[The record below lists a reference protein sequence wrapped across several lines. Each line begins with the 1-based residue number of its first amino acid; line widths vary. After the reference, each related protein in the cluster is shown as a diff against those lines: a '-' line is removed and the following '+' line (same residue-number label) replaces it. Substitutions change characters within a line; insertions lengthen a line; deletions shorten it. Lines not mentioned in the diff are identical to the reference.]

1 MDATNATKKSSAKRT
16 RSRGAIMAEYAIL
29 VTTIALPTMLGCIA
43 GGQAMLREYQEARS
57 DILRS
62 VP

>member
-1 MDATNATKKSSAKRT
+1 MVPRQTRTKEIKSRIRA
-16 RSRGAIMAEYAIL
+16 RGAVLAEYVIIL
-29 VTTIALPTMLGCIA
+29 TTIALPTMFGCIA
-43 GGQAMLREYQEARS
+43 GGRAMLAEYQEARA

>member
-1 MDATNATKKSSAKRT
+1 MDATNAKVKSPIKRM

-43 GGQAMLREYQEARS
+43 GGKAMLQEYQEARS

>member
-1 MDATNATKKSSAKRT
+1 MNRRHTRTTEIKSRV
-16 RSRGAIMAEYAIL
+16 RSRGAVLAEYVIIL
-29 VTTIALPTMLGCIA
+29 TTVALPTMFGCIA
-43 GGQAMLREYQEARS
+43 GGRAMLTEYQEARS

>member
-1 MDATNATKKSSAKRT
+1 MNSVSAKHVRA
-16 RSRGAIMAEYAIL
+16 RKRRRLLGAIMAEYAIL
-29 VTTIALPTMLGCIA
+29 LATVALPTMFGCIA
-43 GGQAMLREYQEARS
+43 GGRAMLTEYQEARN